1 MKISNYD
8 EYKYDYKTY
17 WNNREYENE
26 AERIYLKKAFRNT
39 KGRWFIDIGGSF
51 GRNLDLYYSKYSN
64 PVIVDYSILT
74 LQNNYKEITSKYPHT
89 VLIAANAYHLPF
101 KPNSFDG
108 GLMVRVL
115 HHIEKSSEYFK
126 EVSQIL
132 GKGSVYIQEFAN
144 KFHIKATLRSLLKG
158 KLSYFNHEPYQQ
170 PAGNFEGT
178 KGEATTFLNYSPRY
192 IKDNLEANNLKIV
205 SQQGVSF
212 LRVPIAKQIIPTK
225 ALLSLE
231 RILQTISKGI
241 YFTPSVF
248 FKAVSRKTEYN
259 KYDTLYEILACPKCK
274 SSLKIKNETAKCDKC
289 RNAYRKEN
297 NIWDFRI

>member
-26 AERIYLKKAFRNT
+26 AERIYLKKAFKSS

-51 GRNLDLYYSKYSN
+51 GRNLDLYYNKYSY

-101 KPNSFDG
+101 KSNSFDG

-115 HHIEKSSEYFK
+115 HHIERSPEYFK
-126 EVSQIL
+126 EVSRIL
-132 GKGSVYIQEFAN
+132 SKGGIYIQEFAN
-144 KFHIKATLRSLLKG
+144 KFHIKATLRALLKG
-158 KLSYFNHEPYQQ
+158 KLNYFNHEPYQQ

-178 KGEATTFLNYSPRY
+178 KGEATTFLNYSPKY
-192 IKDNLEANNLKIV
+192 IKKALELNHMGIA

-212 LRVPIAKQIIPTK
+212 FRVPILKRIIPTK
-225 ALLSLE
+225 LLLTLE
-231 RILQTISKGI
+231 KILQTISKGI

-248 FKAVSRKTEYN
+248 FKAVSGKVEMD

-274 SSLKIKNETAKCDKC
+274 SSLRFKNEIAKCDKC
-289 RNAYRKEN
+289 NNTYRKEN